1 MYHSNIR
8 GRSMATL
15 YLFSFSV
22 NIKLVL
28 NIESIN
34 KNKQTKN
41 NENLHQGVLGY
52 EQEEVKGCGD
62 LPAGTDRT
70 AQCGECLGYS
80 RASCGTIDSGRL
92 ETTCQSVAACLRH
105 HALVSA

>member
-8 GRSMATL
+8 GRSMGTL
-15 YLFSFSV
+15 YLFNFSV

-41 NENLHQGVLGY
+41 NENLHQV
-52 EQEEVKGCGD
+52 CW
-62 LPAGTDRT
+62 AM
-70 AQCGECLGYS
+70 S
-80 RASCGTIDSGRL
+80 RMW
-92 ETTCQSVAACLRH
+92 
-105 HALVSA
+105 

>member
-1 MYHSNIR
+1 M
-8 GRSMATL
+8 GTL
-15 YLFSFSV
+15 YLFNFSV

-52 EQEEVKGCGD
+52 EQDVVTYLQGQTG
-62 LPAGTDRT
+62 LH
-70 AQCGECLGYS
+70 
-80 RASCGTIDSGRL
+80 
-92 ETTCQSVAACLRH
+92 SV
-105 HALVSA
+105 VSAWATREPVVEL